1 MGRKAK
7 YTFDQKVQAC
17 EDYLSGKKSMIE
29 IAKELN
35 MGKRGETIVR
45 LWLKRYMKDGPSAL
59 EERSNNSV
67 YTKEFKLKVIYEYQH
82 GNSLSELM
90 VKYGI
95 RSDCT
100 IRNWIKKYNR
110 HEEIEDYTPHPEVYS
125 MSARK
130 TTIEERIEI
139 VNWCLEHNKNYKEA
153 ASKFN
158 CSYTQV
164 YQWGKKYSENG
175 EDGLSDKRG
184 HRKSEKELTETDRQE
199 RELAKLRKRNE
210 ELEMEIKL
218 LKKLNAF
225 DWRG

>member
-7 YTFDQKVQAC
+7 YTLEQKVKAC

-29 IAKELN
+29 ITRELS
-35 MGKRGETIVR
+35 MGKRGCCRVSEWV
-45 LWLKRYMKDGPSAL
+45 KRYQENGAVAL
-59 EERSNNSV
+59 EPRTNNAT
-67 YTKEFKLKVIYEYQH
+67 YTKEFKLKVIYEYQQ
-82 GNSLSELM
+82 GNSLNELM
-90 VKYGI
+90 AKYNI
-95 RSDCT
+95 PSRETVRS
-100 IRNWIKKYNR
+100 WIIKYNR

-130 TTIEERIEI
+130 TTIEERVEI
-139 VNWCLEHNKNYKEA
+139 VNWCLEHNKNYKET

-164 YQWGKKYSENG
+164 YQWVKKYSENG
-175 EDGLSDKRG
+175 EDGLSDERG
-184 HRKSEKELTETDRQE
+184 HKKPEEALTDTEKLE
-199 RELAKLRKRNE
+199 REMAKLRKRNE
-210 ELEMEIKL
+210 ELEMENKL

>member
-7 YTFDQKVQAC
+7 YTFEQKVQAC

-45 LWLKRYMKDGPSAL
+45 LWTKRYMKDGPSAL
-59 EERSNNSV
+59 VERSNNSV
-67 YTKEFKLKVIYEYQH
+67 YTKEFKLKVIYEYRH
-82 GNSLSELM
+82 GNSLPELM
-90 VKYGI
+90 VKYDI

-100 IRNWIKKYNR
+100 IRNWVKKYNR
-110 HEEIEDYTPHPEVYS
+110 HEEIEDYTPHSEVYS

-130 TTIEERIEI
+130 TTVEERIEI

-164 YQWGKKYSENG
+164 YQWVKKYSENG

-184 HRKSEKELTETDRQE
+184 HRKSEKELTETERQE
-199 RELAKLRKRNE
+199 RELTKLRKRNE

>member
-1 MGRKAK
+1 MGRKAR
-7 YTFDQKVQAC
+7 YTEEQKIKAC
-17 EDYLSGKKSMIE
+17 EEYLSSKKSAIE
-29 IAKELN
+29 ISKELQL
-35 MGKRGETIVR
+35 GKSGADKIR
-45 LWLKRYMKDGPSAL
+45 LWSKSYQRNGIEGLRPREKNAA
-59 EERSNNSV
+59 
-67 YTKEFKLKVIYEYQH
+67 YTKEIKFKVIQEYMQ
-82 GNSLSELM
+82 GSTLSELM
-90 VKYGI
+90 TKYDI

-100 IRNWIKKYNR
+100 IRNWVKKYNR
-110 HEEIEDYTPHPEVYS
+110 HEEIGDYTPHPEVYS

-164 YQWGKKYSENG
+164 YQWVKKYSEHG

-184 HRKSEKELTETDRQE
+184 HRKPKEALTDTEKLE
-199 RELAKLRKRNE
+199 REMAKLRKRNE
-210 ELEMEIKL
+210 ELEMENKL

>member
-100 IRNWIKKYNR
+100 IRNWIKKNNR

-164 YQWGKKYSENG
+164 YQWVKKYSENG

>member
-7 YTFDQKVQAC
+7 YTFEQKVQAC
-17 EDYLSGKKSMIE
+17 KDYLSGKKSMEE

-45 LWLKRYMKDGPSAL
+45 LWVKRYMKDGPSVL
-59 EERSNNSV
+59 VERSNNSV
-67 YTKEFKLKVIYEYQH
+67 YTKEFKLKVIYEYRN
-82 GNSLSELM
+82 GSSLPELM
-90 VKYGI
+90 VKYDI

-100 IRNWIKKYNR
+100 IRNWVKKYNR

-130 TTIEERIEI
+130 TTIEERVEI

-164 YQWGKKYSENG
+164 YQWVKKYSENG
-175 EDGLSDKRG
+175 KAGLSDKRG
-184 HRKSEKELTETDRQE
+184 HRKSEESLTDTEKLE
-199 RELAKLRKRNE
+199 RAMAKLRKRNE
-210 ELEMEIKL
+210 ELEMENKL

>member
-1 MGRKAK
+1 
-7 YTFDQKVQAC
+7 
-17 EDYLSGKKSMIE
+17 
-29 IAKELN
+29 
-35 MGKRGETIVR
+35 
-45 LWLKRYMKDGPSAL
+45 MKDGPSAL

-164 YQWGKKYSENG
+164 YQWVKKYSENG

>member
-1 MGRKAK
+1 MGRTKK
-7 YTFDQKVQAC
+7 YTLEQKVKAC
-17 EDYLSGKKSMIE
+17 EEYLFGKKSMIE
-29 IAKELN
+29 IARELK
-35 MGKRGETIVR
+35 MGKHGRNRVR
-45 LWLKRYMKDGPSAL
+45 NWVKRYQINGPSAL
-59 EERSNNSV
+59 NPRTNNAT
-67 YTKEFKLKVIYEYQH
+67 YTKEFKLRVIQEYQQ
-82 GNSLSELM
+82 GNSLHELM
-90 VKYGI
+90 AKYNI
-95 RSDCT
+95 PSPKS
-100 IRNWIKKYNR
+100 ILNWIYKYNR

-130 TTIEERIEI
+130 TTMEERIEI
-139 VNWCLEHNKNYKEA
+139 VNWCLEHNKNYKET

-164 YQWGKKYSENG
+164 YQWVKKYSENG

-184 HRKSEKELTETDRQE
+184 HRKSEEALTDTEKLE
-199 RELAKLRKRNE
+199 REMAKLRKRNE

>member
-100 IRNWIKKYNR
+100 IRNRIKKYNR

-164 YQWGKKYSENG
+164 YQWVKK
-175 EDGLSDKRG
+175 
-184 HRKSEKELTETDRQE
+184 
-199 RELAKLRKRNE
+199 
-210 ELEMEIKL
+210 
-218 LKKLNAF
+218 
-225 DWRG
+225 

>member
-35 MGKRGETIVR
+35 MGKCGKTKVR
-45 LWLKRYMKDGPSAL
+45 LWIKRYMKDGPSAL

-164 YQWGKKYSENG
+164 YQWVKKYSENG